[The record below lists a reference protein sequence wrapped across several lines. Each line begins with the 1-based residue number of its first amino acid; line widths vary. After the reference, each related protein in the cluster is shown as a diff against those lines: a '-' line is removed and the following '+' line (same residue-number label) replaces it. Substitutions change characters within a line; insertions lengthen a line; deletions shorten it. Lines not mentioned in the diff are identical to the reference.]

1 MPGFARSLQEK
12 PTSLILDVMK
22 LLYRGKEWE
31 LKGGMTARAAI
42 EKVGLDPE
50 AVLVVR
56 NGQLVTDDT
65 LLEDEDEVRLLAVI
79 SGGMAAKR

>member
-1 MPGFARSLQEK
+1 MR
-12 PTSLILDVMK
+12 II
-22 LLYRGKEWE
+22 YRNQEWE

-65 LLEDEDEVRLLAVI
+65 LLGDDDEVRLLAVI
-79 SGGMAAKR
+79 SGGSETMRCFEL